1 MVADE
6 LRRQADCFV
15 ELERLKSKICRESG
29 SRQGEREYDVDDD
42 DGVVDDT
49 ETWRETA

>member
-6 LRRQADCFV
+6 LRRQADRFV
-15 ELERLKSKICRESG
+15 ELEQLKSKICRESG
-29 SRQGEREYDVDDD
+29 SRQSEREYDVDDD
-42 DGVVDDT
+42 DGVLDDT